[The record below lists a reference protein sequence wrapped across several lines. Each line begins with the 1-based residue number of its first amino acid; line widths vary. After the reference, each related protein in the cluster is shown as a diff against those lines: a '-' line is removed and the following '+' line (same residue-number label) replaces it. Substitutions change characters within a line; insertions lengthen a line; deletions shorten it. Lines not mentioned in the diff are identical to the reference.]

1 MASACRQCLGAQA
14 LRRYEYFG
22 QYGKIVK
29 VVINKNNLYNA
40 NSPQGPTC
48 SAYVTFANKGDAH
61 SCIAAVDGVM
71 LDNRILR

>member
-1 MASACRQCLGAQA
+1 M
-14 LRRYEYFG
+14 
-22 QYGKIVK
+22 
-29 VVINKNNLYNA
+29 INKNNLYNA